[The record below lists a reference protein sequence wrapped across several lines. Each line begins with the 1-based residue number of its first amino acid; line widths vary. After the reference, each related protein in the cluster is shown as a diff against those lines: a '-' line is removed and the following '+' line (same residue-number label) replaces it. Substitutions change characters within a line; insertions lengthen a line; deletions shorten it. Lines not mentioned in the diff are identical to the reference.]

1 MGLGASCLPGPWVAA
16 AQGQPSPAVPMAPLS
31 LLPSSQQNE
40 LEKEIPLGTYQYPK
54 SYKDT
59 ILLGSNASAN
69 AGWAAMQ

>member
-1 MGLGASCLPGPWVAA
+1 
-16 AQGQPSPAVPMAPLS
+16 MAPLS